1 MVERSN
7 RSRPTIFF
15 KACRV
20 AGLFFGSALNRNTN
34 FVYLNLYMCILQGIL
49 YADIDVNKSSA
60 AHRKLDVAG
69 HYARPDIFK
78 LNVNTSPQSPF
89 KLD

>member
-1 MVERSN
+1 MTKVAIIQQAPIFLDREK
-7 RSRPTIFF
+7 TIQ
-15 KACRV
+15 KTV
-20 AGLFFGSALNRNTN
+20 ALIEEAAGF
-34 FVYLNLYMCILQGIL
+34 
-49 YADIDVNKSSA
+49 A

-78 LNVNTSPQSPF
+78 LHVNTSFQSPF

>member
-1 MVERSN
+1 MATLIVMKKLLALER
-7 RSRPTIFF
+7 
-15 KACRV
+15 
-20 AGLFFGSALNRNTN
+20 
-34 FVYLNLYMCILQGIL
+34 GIL

-78 LNVNTSPQSPF
+78 LHVNTSPQSPF

>member
-1 MVERSN
+1 MHKE
-7 RSRPTIFF
+7 
-15 KACRV
+15 
-20 AGLFFGSALNRNTN
+20 
-34 FVYLNLYMCILQGIL
+34 QGIL

-78 LNVNTSPQSPF
+78 LHVNTSPQSPF